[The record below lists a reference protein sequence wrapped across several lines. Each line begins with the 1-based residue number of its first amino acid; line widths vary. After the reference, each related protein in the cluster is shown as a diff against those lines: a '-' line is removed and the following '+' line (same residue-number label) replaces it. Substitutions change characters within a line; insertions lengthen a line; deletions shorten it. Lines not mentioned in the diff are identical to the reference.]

1 MNGSGRIALLVD
13 VTRKLGALIASETEL
28 LRRRR
33 PRELAA
39 LQPEKD
45 RLSKIYDNEM
55 RLLRQNPAVAA
66 AAPPADKEQ
75 LRSVIGWFG
84 KILEDHHRALMVAK
98 TVTERL
104 VKAVSEEVSSRTG
117 VVAGYSKYATATTP
131 APGARRARPVSLA
144 VNQVI

>member
-1 MNGSGRIALLVD
+1 MSAPSRIALLID

-33 PRELAA
+33 PREIAA

-45 RLSKIYDNEM
+45 RLSQIYDKEM
-55 RLLRQNPAVAA
+55 RVLRQNPALAA
-66 AAPPADKEQ
+66 AFPAAEKAL
-75 LRSVIGWFG
+75 LRSVIERFG
-84 KILEDHHRALMVAK
+84 TVLDEHHRALMVAK

-104 VKAVSEEVSSRTG
+104 VRAVSEEVSSRSG
-117 VVAGYSKYATATTP
+117 VVHGYSKYATATVP
-131 APGARRARPVSLA
+131 AAGSRRARPVSLA